1 MEGAACRGCLTLT
14 PSEAAGWRVEG
25 AACSACL
32 GWVEGGGWV
41 ELALA
46 CCRMLGMRMKGATQ
60 DELLSSE
67 LPDRLSPLTGAKGGC
82 CTNDMLDR
90 EVYMPYLA

>member
-1 MEGAACRGCLTLT
+1 
-14 PSEAAGWRVEG
+14 
-25 AACSACL
+25 
-32 GWVEGGGWV
+32 
-41 ELALA
+41 
-46 CCRMLGMRMKGATQ
+46 MRMKGATQ